1 MLFSLLPGREALRL
15 FVNSDALYMPALYQD
30 LFVHRTGVSVWHLN
44 GAPNFFPEMLLF
56 FPLMALLKSTTLT
69 IMVYG
74 VLQMLLILYLMDRL
88 LRQFDGNIHPLAR
101 YLVNLFYLLIP
112 LSAVLNEGHLIPS
125 QLLLAGYHAGYLI
138 NSLMAA
144 ILSLTY
150 LKNGDWRTLL
160 LLGLL
165 TVVAVISD
173 KLFIMG
179 FVAPVVLYSLLNLFR
194 EGKNQ
199 RHWALI
205 ALGGLCTLLA
215 LFSYRMLNFT
225 AAIDMISTGT
235 KMFQFEKIPEAMGNF
250 LHHMR
255 SVLIEYPLQ
264 RILVLVTLLFVLAAP
279 VYLLLYLRKYLGR
292 RLDPARENAYGL
304 VLYLFLFVVLI
315 LFTPIL
321 NGYYIGRSLIR
332 YNYAGLVMGAAGF
345 VCLAAAF
352 LSPFSLPPRFKIKY
366 VRAIA
371 TAMLLLLLLGVG
383 MKHHA
388 LAGLR
393 NYLDYYP
400 EDVRILDELKG
411 EHGLKYGLAGY
422 WQAKYSTLFSRNQL
436 RLYSVSD
443 GTFTPGYHVTNEN
456 WYHDGGKGLH
466 ANPTFNFLE
475 TSAFSDTK
483 KLKELF
489 GVQIDTLYHTKDLLV
504 IKVPDFKID
513 RESREIYLLEP

>member
-1 MLFSLLPGREALRL
+1 MLFALLPGREGLRL
-15 FVNSDALYMPALYQD
+15 FVNSDALYMPALCQD
-30 LFVHRTGVSVWHLN
+30 LFVHRTGLSVWHLN

-74 VLQMLLILYLMDRL
+74 VVQMLLILFLMDRL
-88 LRQFDGNIHPLAR
+88 LRLFDENILPLTR
-101 YLVNLFYLLIP
+101 YLVFLFYLLIP

-125 QLLLAGYHAGYLI
+125 QLLLAGYHAGYFI

-144 ILSLTY
+144 LLSLTY
-150 LKNGDWRTLL
+150 LKNGDRRILL

-165 TVVAVISD
+165 TMVAVISD

-179 FVAPVVLYSLLNLFR
+179 FVAPVILYSLLNLFR

-199 RHWALI
+199 RYWVLI
-205 ALGGLCTLLA
+205 ALVGPCTLLA

-225 AAIDMISTGT
+225 AAIDMISTDT

-255 SVLIEYPLQ
+255 SILIDYPLQ
-264 RILVLVTLLFVLAAP
+264 RILVLVNLLFVLAAP
-279 VYLLLYLRKYLGR
+279 AYLLLNLRKYLGR

-321 NGYYIGRSLIR
+321 NGYYVNRALIR
-332 YNYAGLVMGAAGF
+332 YNYAGLVMGATGF

-352 LSPFSLPPRFKIKY
+352 LSPFSLPPRLENYLRTIT
-366 VRAIA
+366 
-371 TAMLLLLLLGVG
+371 TALLFLLLLGVG
-383 MKHHA
+383 IKNHA

-393 NYLDYYP
+393 NYLEYYP
-400 EDVRILDELKG
+400 EDVRILDELKE

-422 WQAKYSTLFSRNQL
+422 WQSKFSTMFSRNQL
-436 RLYSVSD
+436 RLYSVGD
-443 GTFTPGYHVTNEN
+443 GTFKPGYHVTNEN

-466 ANPTFNFLE
+466 ANPVFNFLE

-489 GVQIDTLYHTKDLLV
+489 GTHIDTLYHTKDLLV

>member
-1 MLFSLLPGREALRL
+1 MLFSLLPEREALRI

-44 GAPNFFPEMLLF
+44 GAPNFFPEMFLF

-88 LRQFDGNIHPLAR
+88 LRLFYGKIHPLTR
-101 YLVNLFYLLIP
+101 YLVFLFYLLIP

-125 QLLLAGYHAGYLI
+125 QLLLAGYHAGYFI
-138 NSLMAA
+138 NGLMAA
-144 ILSLTY
+144 LLSLTY
-150 LKNGDWRTLL
+150 LKKGDWRMLL
-160 LLGLL
+160 LLGML
-165 TVVAVISD
+165 TVAAVISD

-179 FVAPVVLYSLLNLFR
+179 FVAPVILYSLLHLFR
-194 EGKNQ
+194 KGKNQ
-199 RHWALI
+199 RYWVLI
-205 ALGGLCTLLA
+205 ALIGPCTLLA

-235 KMFQFEKIPEAMGNF
+235 KMFQFDKIPEAMGNF

-255 SVLIEYPLQ
+255 SILIDYPLQ
-264 RILVLVTLLFVLAAP
+264 RILVVATLLFILASP
-279 VYLLLYLRKYLGR
+279 VYLILYLVKYLRR
-292 RLDPARENAYGL
+292 RLDPTRENAYAP
-304 VLYLFLFVVLI
+304 VLYLFLFVLLI
-315 LFTPIL
+315 LLTPIL
-321 NGYYIGRSLIR
+321 NGYYVNRALIR

-352 LSPFSLPPRFKIKY
+352 LSPFSLSARLKKY
-366 VRAIA
+366 FSPVT
-371 TAMLLLLLLGVG
+371 TALLLALLLGTGV
-383 MKHHA
+383 KNHA

-400 EDVRILDELKG
+400 EDVRILDELKA

-422 WQAKYSTLFSRNQL
+422 WQAKYSTMFSRKQL
-436 RLYSVSD
+436 RLYSIGD
-443 GTFTPGYHVTNEN
+443 GTFKPSYHVTNEN

-466 ANPTFNFLE
+466 ANPSFNFLE

-489 GVQIDTLYHTKDLLV
+489 GTQIDTLYHTKDLLV